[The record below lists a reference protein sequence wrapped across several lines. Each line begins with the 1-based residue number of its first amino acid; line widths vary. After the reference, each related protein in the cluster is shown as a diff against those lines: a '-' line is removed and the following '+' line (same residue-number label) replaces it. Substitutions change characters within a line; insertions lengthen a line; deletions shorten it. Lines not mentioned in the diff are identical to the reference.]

1 MLNAGLDEAQAEI
14 KIAERNIN
22 NLKYA
27 DDTFLMAE
35 SEQKLK
41 SLLMK
46 VKEETENSGSSPNTL
61 VT

>member
-1 MLNAGLDEAQAEI
+1 MLNAGLDKAQAEI

-46 VKEETENSGSSPNTL
+46 IKEESENSGSSPNIL